1 MDRYIFATQINVLP
15 QIKFWHWQ
23 TEEHA
28 VHVALGD
35 LYDQLSELL
44 DTIVEAWQGKTQTRI
59 TVKHNG
65 SAWQPSDWE
74 SAETAATFVSRLIEN
89 TVEEINEL
97 KKLDSYGDIINLLEE
112 LNGVL
117 AKSMYLLTLK

>member
-59 TVKHNG
+59 TVKHNR
-65 SAWQPSDWE
+65 SAWQLSDWE
-74 SAETAATFVSRLIEN
+74 SAETAATFVSRLIES